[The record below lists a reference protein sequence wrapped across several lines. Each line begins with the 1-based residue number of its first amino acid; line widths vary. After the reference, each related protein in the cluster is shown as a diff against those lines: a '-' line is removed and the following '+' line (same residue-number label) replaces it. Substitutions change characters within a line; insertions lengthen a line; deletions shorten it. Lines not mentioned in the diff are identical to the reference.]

1 MWHNDK
7 QVVRTHVK
15 NGTQQAWA
23 IISGVGTSWLR
34 IRPNAPDGVSNIHII
49 LSAALAN
56 NRRVDVLVTNN
67 EITEATLR

>member
-7 QVVRTHVK
+7 VVVRTHAK
-15 NGTQQAWA
+15 NPTQQAWA
-23 IISGVGTSWLR
+23 IISGVGSGWLR
-34 IRPNAPDGVSNIHII
+34 IRPNAADGVSNIHMI

-56 NRRVDVLVTNN
+56 NRRVDVLVVNN